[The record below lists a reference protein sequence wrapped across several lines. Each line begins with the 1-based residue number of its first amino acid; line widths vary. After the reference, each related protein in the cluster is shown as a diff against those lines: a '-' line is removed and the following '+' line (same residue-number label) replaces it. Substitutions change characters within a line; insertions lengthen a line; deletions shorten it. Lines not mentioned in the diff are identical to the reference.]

1 LNRTWVEAKVLEVK
15 NLNVSYG
22 VTPILRDVSFSIR
35 QGEIVALLGSNG
47 AGKTTLV
54 NTIMGMQKPLS
65 GEIVFEG
72 EHIENMPP
80 HEIVKRGIVE
90 VPEGRKIFPYISVR
104 DNLFLGAYSEQA
116 WSKKNDS
123 IQWVYSLFPLLKE
136 RQNMPARTLSGG
148 EQQMLVIGRGLMS
161 QPKLILVDEPSLGL
175 APKLLAEVY
184 NILAKLSE
192 EKITTLLSEQNAR
205 QALTISDRGYVLE
218 NGRVVLADTGDKLLD
233 SELVK
238 EAYLGR

>member
-1 LNRTWVEAKVLEVK
+1 MLEVK

-22 VTPILRDVSFSIR
+22 VTPILRDVSINIR

-54 NTIMGMQKPLS
+54 NTIIGMLKPVS

-72 EHIENMPP
+72 EHIDSMPP
-80 HEIVKRGIVE
+80 HEIVRRGVVQ
-90 VPEGRKIFPYISVR
+90 VPEGRKIFPYVNVR
-104 DNLFLGAYSEQA
+104 DNLFLGAFSGEA
-116 WSKKNDS
+116 WRKRNDS
-123 IQWVYSLFPLLKE
+123 LEWVYNLFPLLKE
-136 RQNMPARTLSGG
+136 RNNMPARTLSGG

-161 QPKLILVDEPSLGL
+161 RPKLMMVDEPSLGL
-175 APKLLAEVY
+175 APKLLSEVY
-184 NILAKLSE
+184 NTLEKLRD

-205 QALTISDRGYVLE
+205 QALTISDRGYVLQ
-218 NGRVVLADTGDKLLD
+218 NGRVVLADSSDKLLG

>member
-1 LNRTWVEAKVLEVK
+1 MLEVK

-22 VTPILRDVSFSIR
+22 VTPILRDVSINIR

-54 NTIMGMQKPLS
+54 NTVMGMLKPVS
-65 GEIVFEG
+65 GEIVFQG
-72 EHIENMPP
+72 EHIENMSP
-80 HEIVKRGIVE
+80 HEIVRRGVAQ

-104 DNLFLGAYSEQA
+104 DNLFLGAYSGEA
-116 WSKKNDS
+116 WSKRNDS
-123 IQWVYSLFPLLKE
+123 LEWVYNLFPLLKE
-136 RQNMPARTLSGG
+136 RNNMPARTLSGG

-161 QPKLILVDEPSLGL
+161 HPKLIMVDEPSLGL
-175 APKLLAEVY
+175 APKLLSEVY
-184 NILAKLSE
+184 DILEKFRE

-218 NGRVVLADTGDKLLD
+218 NGRVVLTDSSDKLLG

>member
-1 LNRTWVEAKVLEVK
+1 MLEVK

-22 VTPILRDVSFSIR
+22 VTPILRDVSLSVK
-35 QGEIVALLGSNG
+35 QGEIIALLGSNG

-54 NTIMGMQKPLS
+54 NTIMGMLKTVS
-65 GEIVFEG
+65 GEILFEG

-80 HEIVKRGIVE
+80 HEIVKRGIAQ

-104 DNLFLGAYSEQA
+104 DNLLLGAYSGQA

-123 IQWVYSLFPLLKE
+123 IEWVYTLFPLLRE
-136 RQNMPARTLSGG
+136 RRNLPARTLSGG

-161 QPKLILVDEPSLGL
+161 QPRLLLVDEPSLGL

-184 NILAKLSE
+184 NILGKLSE
-192 EKITTLLSEQNAR
+192 EKMTTLLSEQNAR

-218 NGRVVLADTGDKLLD
+218 NGKMVLADASDKLLN
-233 SELVK
+233 SELIK

>member
-1 LNRTWVEAKVLEVK
+1 MIEVE

-35 QGEIVALLGSNG
+35 QGEIIALLGSNG

-54 NTIMGMQKPLS
+54 NTIMGMLKPAS
-65 GEIVFEG
+65 GSIIFEG

-80 HEIVKRGIVE
+80 HEIVRRGIAQ
-90 VPEGRKIFPYISVR
+90 VPEGRRIFPYISVR
-104 DNLFLGAYSEQA
+104 DNLFLGAYSNEA
-116 WSKKNDS
+116 WTRKNES
-123 IQWVYSLFPLLKE
+123 IEWVYSLFPLLKE
-136 RQNMPARTLSGG
+136 RRNMPSGTLSGG

-161 QPKLILVDEPSLGL
+161 HPKLIMVDEPSLGL
-175 APKLLAEVY
+175 APKLLSEVY
-184 NILAKLSE
+184 NILGKLRE
-192 EKITTLLSEQNAR
+192 NKITILLSEQNAR
-205 QALTISDRGYVLE
+205 QALSISDRGYVME
-218 NGRVVLADTGDKLLD
+218 NGRIVLTDSSDKLLA

>member
-1 LNRTWVEAKVLEVK
+1 MLEVK

-22 VTPILRDVSFSIR
+22 VTPILRDVSINIR

-54 NTIMGMQKPLS
+54 NTVMGMLKPVS
-65 GEIVFEG
+65 GEIVFQG
-72 EHIENMPP
+72 EHIENMSP
-80 HEIVKRGIVE
+80 HEIVRRGVAQ

-104 DNLFLGAYSEQA
+104 DNLFLGAYSGIA
-116 WSKKNDS
+116 WSKRNDS
-123 IQWVYSLFPLLKE
+123 VEWVYSLFPLLKE
-136 RQNMPARTLSGG
+136 RNNMPARTLSGG

-161 QPKLILVDEPSLGL
+161 HPKLIMVDEPSLGL
-175 APKLLAEVY
+175 APKLLSEVY
-184 NILAKLSE
+184 DILEKFRE

-205 QALTISDRGYVLE
+205 QALTISDRGYVLQ
-218 NGRVVLADTGDKLLD
+218 NGRVVLADSSDKLLG

>member
-1 LNRTWVEAKVLEVK
+1 MLEVK

-22 VTPILRDVSFSIR
+22 VIPILRDVSINIR

-54 NTIMGMQKPLS
+54 NTIIGMLKPVS

-72 EHIENMPP
+72 EHIDSMPP
-80 HEIVKRGIVE
+80 HEIVRRGVAQ

-104 DNLFLGAYSEQA
+104 DNLFLGAYSGEA
-116 WSKKNDS
+116 WSKRNDS
-123 IQWVYSLFPLLKE
+123 LEWVYNLFPLLKE
-136 RQNMPARTLSGG
+136 RNNMPARTLSGG

-161 QPKLILVDEPSLGL
+161 RPKLMMVDEPSLGL
-175 APKLLAEVY
+175 APKLLSEVY
-184 NILAKLSE
+184 NILEKLRD

-205 QALTISDRGYVLE
+205 QALTISDRGYVME
-218 NGRVVLADTGDKLLD
+218 NGRVVLTDSSDKLLG
-233 SELVK
+233 SKLVK

>member
-1 LNRTWVEAKVLEVK
+1 MLEVK

-22 VTPILRDVSFSIR
+22 VTPILRDVSINIR

-54 NTIMGMQKPLS
+54 NTVMGMLKPVS
-65 GEIVFEG
+65 GEIVFQG
-72 EHIENMPP
+72 EHIENMSP
-80 HEIVKRGIVE
+80 HEIVRRGVAQ

-104 DNLFLGAYSEQA
+104 DNLFLGAYSGEA
-116 WSKKNDS
+116 WSKRNDS
-123 IQWVYSLFPLLKE
+123 LEWVYNLFPLLKE
-136 RQNMPARTLSGG
+136 RNNMPARTLSGG

-161 QPKLILVDEPSLGL
+161 HPKLIMVDEPSLGL
-175 APKLLAEVY
+175 APKLLSEVY
-184 NILAKLSE
+184 DILEKFRE

-218 NGRVVLADTGDKLLD
+218 NGRVVLADSSDKLLG

>member
-1 LNRTWVEAKVLEVK
+1 MIDVE

-22 VTPILRDVSFSIR
+22 VTHILRDVSLNIKKA
-35 QGEIVALLGSNG
+35 EIVALLGSNG

-54 NTIMGMQKPLS
+54 NTIMGMLKPAS
-65 GEIVFEG
+65 GNIIFEG

-80 HEIVKRGIVE
+80 HEIVRRGIAQ
-90 VPEGRKIFPYISVR
+90 VPEGRKIFPYISVQ
-104 DNLFLGAYSEQA
+104 DNLSLGAYSKEA
-116 WSKKNDS
+116 WAKRDES
-123 IQWVYSLFPLLKE
+123 IEWVYSLFPLLKE
-136 RQNMPARTLSGG
+136 RRHMPARTLSGG

-161 QPKLILVDEPSLGL
+161 HPKFLMVDEPSLGL

-184 NILAKLSE
+184 EILGKLRES
-192 EKITTLLSEQNAR
+192 KITVLLSEQNAR
-205 QALTISDRGYVLE
+205 QALSISDRGYVME
-218 NGRVVLADTGDKLLD
+218 NGRIVLTDSSDKLLD

>member
-1 LNRTWVEAKVLEVK
+1 MLEVK

-22 VTPILRDVSFSIR
+22 VTPIIRDVSFSIR
-35 QGEIVALLGSNG
+35 QSEIIALLGSNG

-54 NTIMGMQKPLS
+54 NTIMGMLKPVS

-72 EHIENMPP
+72 KHIENMSP
-80 HEIVKRGIVE
+80 HEIVRRGIAQ
-90 VPEGRKIFPYISVR
+90 VPEGRRIFPYISVQ
-104 DNLFLGAYSEQA
+104 DNLFLGAYSSEA
-116 WSKKNDS
+116 WQKRNDS
-123 IQWVYSLFPLLKE
+123 IEWVYSLFPLLKE
-136 RQNMPARTLSGG
+136 RRNMPSRTLSGG

-161 QPKLILVDEPSLGL
+161 HPRFMMVDEPSLGL
-175 APKLLAEVY
+175 APKLLSEVY
-184 NILAKLSE
+184 NILGKLRE
-192 EKITTLLSEQNAR
+192 GKITILLSEQNAR

-218 NGRVVLADTGDKLLD
+218 NGRVVLADSSDKLLG

>member
-1 LNRTWVEAKVLEVK
+1 MLEVK

-22 VTPILRDVSFSIR
+22 VTPILRDVSINIR

-54 NTIMGMQKPLS
+54 NTIIGMLKPVS

-72 EHIENMPP
+72 EHIDSMSP
-80 HEIVKRGIVE
+80 HEIVRRGVVQ
-90 VPEGRKIFPYISVR
+90 VPEGRKIFPYVNVR
-104 DNLFLGAYSEQA
+104 DNLFLGAFSGEA
-116 WSKKNDS
+116 WRKRNDS
-123 IQWVYSLFPLLKE
+123 LEWVYNLFPLLKE
-136 RQNMPARTLSGG
+136 RNNMPARTLSGG

-161 QPKLILVDEPSLGL
+161 RPKLMMVDEPSLGL
-175 APKLLAEVY
+175 APKLLSEVY
-184 NILAKLSE
+184 NILEKLRD

-205 QALTISDRGYVLE
+205 QALTISDRGYVME
-218 NGRVVLADTGDKLLD
+218 NGRVVLTDSSDKLLG
-233 SELVK
+233 SKLVK

>member
-1 LNRTWVEAKVLEVK
+1 MLEVK

-22 VTPILRDVSFSIR
+22 VTPILRDVSFNIR
-35 QGEIVALLGSNG
+35 QGEIIALLGSNG

-54 NTIMGMQKPLS
+54 NTIMGMLKPVS
-65 GEIVFEG
+65 GDIVFQG

-80 HEIVKRGIVE
+80 HEIVKRGVAQ

-104 DNLFLGAYSEQA
+104 DNLFLGAFSKEA
-116 WSKKNDS
+116 WSKRNDS
-123 IQWVYSLFPLLKE
+123 AEWVYSLFPLLKE
-136 RQNMPARTLSGG
+136 RRNMPARTLSGG

-161 QPKLILVDEPSLGL
+161 HPRLIMVDEPSLGL
-175 APKLLAEVY
+175 APKLLSEVY
-184 NILAKLSE
+184 NILRKFRE
-192 EKITTLLSEQNAR
+192 EKITTLISEQNAR

-218 NGRVVLADTGDKLLD
+218 NGRVVLTDSSDKLLG

>member
-1 LNRTWVEAKVLEVK
+1 MLEVK
-15 NLNVSYG
+15 HLNVSYG
-22 VTPILRDVSFSIR
+22 VTPILRDVSLSVK
-35 QGEIVALLGSNG
+35 QGEVIALLGSNG

-54 NTIMGMQKPLS
+54 NALMGMLKAES
-65 GEIVFEG
+65 GEIIFEG
-72 EHIENMPP
+72 EHIENMQP
-80 HEIVKRGIVE
+80 HEIVKRGIAQ

-104 DNLFLGAYSEQA
+104 DNLCLGAYSNEA
-116 WSKKNDS
+116 WHKRSQS
-123 IQWVYSLFPLLKE
+123 MEWVYGLFPLLKE

-161 QPKLILVDEPSLGL
+161 RPKLLLVDEPSLGL
-175 APKLLAEVY
+175 APKLLSEVY
-184 NILAKLSE
+184 EILDKLSE

-218 NGRVVLADTGDKLLD
+218 NGKVVLADSSKKLLN
-233 SELVK
+233 SELIK

>member
-1 LNRTWVEAKVLEVK
+1 MLEVR

-22 VTPILRDVSFSIR
+22 VTPILRDVSFNVR

-54 NTIMGMQKPLS
+54 NTIMGMLKPVS

-72 EHIENMPP
+72 EHIDSMSP
-80 HEIVKRGIVE
+80 HEIVRRGVAQ
-90 VPEGRKIFPYISVR
+90 VPEGRKIFPYINVR
-104 DNLFLGAYSEQA
+104 DNLFLGAYSNEA
-116 WSKKNDS
+116 WHKRNDS
-123 IQWVYSLFPLLKE
+123 LEWVYGLFPLLKE
-136 RQNMPARTLSGG
+136 RSNMPARTLSGG

-161 QPKLILVDEPSLGL
+161 RPKLIMVDEPSLGL
-175 APKLLAEVY
+175 APKLLSEVY
-184 NILAKLSE
+184 NILGKLGD

-205 QALTISDRGYVLE
+205 QALTISDRGYILE
-218 NGRVVLADTGDKLLD
+218 NGRMVLEDSSDRLLD
-233 SELVK
+233 SELIK

>member
-1 LNRTWVEAKVLEVK
+1 MLEVK

-22 VTPILRDVSFSIR
+22 VTPILRDVSLSVK
-35 QGEIVALLGSNG
+35 QGEVIALLGSNG

-54 NTIMGMQKPLS
+54 NTMMGMLKATS
-65 GEIVFEG
+65 GEIIFEG
-72 EHIENMPP
+72 EHIENMQP
-80 HEIVKRGIVE
+80 HEIVRRGMAQ

-104 DNLFLGAYSEQA
+104 DNLCLGAYSNEA
-116 WSKKNDS
+116 WRKKS
-123 IQWVYSLFPLLKE
+123 QSMEWVYSLFPLLKE

-161 QPKLILVDEPSLGL
+161 RPKLLLVDEPSLGL
-175 APKLLAEVY
+175 APKLLSEVY
-184 NILAKLSE
+184 DILERLSE

-218 NGRVVLADTGDKLLD
+218 NGSVVLADSSKKLLN
-233 SELVK
+233 SELIK

>member
-1 LNRTWVEAKVLEVK
+1 MLEVK

-22 VTPILRDVSFSIR
+22 VTPILRDVSFNIR

-54 NTIMGMQKPLS
+54 NTVMGMLKPVS

-72 EHIENMPP
+72 EHIDSMSP
-80 HEIVKRGIVE
+80 HEIVRRGVAQ
-90 VPEGRKIFPYISVR
+90 VPEGRKIFPYINVR
-104 DNLFLGAYSEQA
+104 DNLFLGAYSDEA
-116 WSKKNDS
+116 WRKRNDS
-123 IQWVYSLFPLLKE
+123 LEWVYNLFPLLKE
-136 RQNMPARTLSGG
+136 RNNMPARTLSGG

-161 QPKLILVDEPSLGL
+161 RPKLMMVDEPSLGL
-175 APKLLAEVY
+175 APKLLSEVY
-184 NILAKLSE
+184 NILEKLRD

-205 QALTISDRGYVLE
+205 QALSISDRGYVLA
-218 NGRVVLADTGDKLLD
+218 NGRVVLTDSSDKLLG
-233 SELVK
+233 SKLVK

>member
-1 LNRTWVEAKVLEVK
+1 MLEVK

-22 VTPILRDVSFSIR
+22 VTPILRDVSINIR

-54 NTIMGMQKPLS
+54 NTIIGMLKPVS

-72 EHIENMPP
+72 EHIDSMPP
-80 HEIVKRGIVE
+80 HEIVRRGVVQ
-90 VPEGRKIFPYISVR
+90 VPEGRKIFPYVNVR
-104 DNLFLGAYSEQA
+104 DNLFLGAFSGEA
-116 WSKKNDS
+116 WRKRNDS
-123 IQWVYSLFPLLKE
+123 LEWVYNLFPLLKE
-136 RQNMPARTLSGG
+136 RNNMPARTLSGG

-161 QPKLILVDEPSLGL
+161 RPKLMMVDEPSLGL
-175 APKLLAEVY
+175 APKLLSEVY
-184 NILAKLSE
+184 NILEKLRD

-205 QALTISDRGYVLE
+205 QALTISDRGYVME
-218 NGRVVLADTGDKLLD
+218 NGRVVLTDSSDKLLG
-233 SELVK
+233 SKLVK

>member
-1 LNRTWVEAKVLEVK
+1 MLEVK

-22 VTPILRDVSFSIR
+22 ITPILRDVSFNIR
-35 QGEIVALLGSNG
+35 QGEIIALLGSNG

-54 NTIMGMQKPLS
+54 NTIMGMLKPVS
-65 GEIVFEG
+65 GDIVFQG

-80 HEIVKRGIVE
+80 HEIVKRGVAQ

-104 DNLFLGAYSEQA
+104 DNLFLGAFSKEA
-116 WSKKNDS
+116 WSKRNDS
-123 IQWVYSLFPLLKE
+123 AEWVYSLFPLLKE
-136 RQNMPARTLSGG
+136 RRNMPARTLSGG

-161 QPKLILVDEPSLGL
+161 HPRLIMVDEPSLGL
-175 APKLLAEVY
+175 APKLLSEVY
-184 NILAKLSE
+184 NILRKFRE
-192 EKITTLLSEQNAR
+192 EKITTLISEQNAR

-218 NGRVVLADTGDKLLD
+218 NGRVVLTDSSDKLLG
-233 SELVK
+233 SKLVK

>member
-1 LNRTWVEAKVLEVK
+1 MLEVK

-22 VTPILRDVSFSIR
+22 VTPILRDVSINIR

-54 NTIMGMQKPLS
+54 NTVMGMLKPVS
-65 GEIVFEG
+65 GEIVFQG
-72 EHIENMPP
+72 EHIENMSP
-80 HEIVKRGIVE
+80 HEIVRRGVAQ

-104 DNLFLGAYSEQA
+104 DNLFLGAYSGIA
-116 WSKKNDS
+116 WSKRNDS
-123 IQWVYSLFPLLKE
+123 VEWVYSLFPLLKE
-136 RQNMPARTLSGG
+136 RNNMPARTLSGG

-161 QPKLILVDEPSLGL
+161 RPKLMMVDEPSLGL
-175 APKLLAEVY
+175 APKLLSEVY
-184 NILAKLSE
+184 NILEKLRD

-205 QALTISDRGYVLE
+205 QALSISDRGYVLQ
-218 NGRVVLADTGDKLLD
+218 NGRVVLTDSSDKLLG

>member
-1 LNRTWVEAKVLEVK
+1 MLEIK

-22 VTPILRDVSFSIR
+22 VTSILRDVSLSVK
-35 QGEIVALLGSNG
+35 QGEVIALLGSNG

-54 NTIMGMQKPLS
+54 NTLMGMLKAQS
-65 GEIVFEG
+65 GEIIFES
-72 EHIENMPP
+72 EHIENMQP
-80 HEIVKRGIVE
+80 HQIVQRGIAQ

-104 DNLFLGAYSEQA
+104 DNLFLGAYSNEA
-116 WSKKNDS
+116 WHKKSESMD
-123 IQWVYSLFPLLKE
+123 WVYNLFPLLKE

-161 QPKLILVDEPSLGL
+161 RPKLLLVDEPSLGL
-175 APKLLAEVY
+175 APKLLSEVY
-184 NILAKLSE
+184 NILAKLNE
-192 EKITTLLSEQNAR
+192 AKITTLLSEQNAR

-218 NGRVVLADTGDKLLD
+218 NGCVVLADSSDRLLN
-233 SELVK
+233 SELIK

>member
-1 LNRTWVEAKVLEVK
+1 MIEVE

-35 QGEIVALLGSNG
+35 QGEIIALLGSNG

-54 NTIMGMQKPLS
+54 NTIMGMLKPAS
-65 GEIVFEG
+65 GSIIFEG

-80 HEIVKRGIVE
+80 HEIVRRGIAQ
-90 VPEGRKIFPYISVR
+90 VPEGRRIFPYISVR
-104 DNLFLGAYSEQA
+104 DNLFLGAYPNEA
-116 WSKKNDS
+116 WPRKNES
-123 IQWVYSLFPLLKE
+123 IEWVYSLFPLLKE
-136 RQNMPARTLSGG
+136 RRNMPSGTLSGG

-161 QPKLILVDEPSLGL
+161 HPKLIMVDEPSLGL
-175 APKLLAEVY
+175 APKLLSEVY
-184 NILAKLSE
+184 NILGKLRE
-192 EKITTLLSEQNAR
+192 NKITILLSEQNAR
-205 QALTISDRGYVLE
+205 QALSISDRGYVME
-218 NGRVVLADTGDKLLD
+218 NGRIVLTDSSDKLLD